1 MKIPHAHRI
10 GIGTSAVYTTSK
22 FAGKK
27 SVNFENR
34 QKRTLGI
41 ILVQNE
47 ITFVILYKIKTFQ
60 TSAYANQLSYEK
72 SLGTFPSTMPVQII
86 YQFISAQCNLIK
98 KFVF

>member
-1 MKIPHAHRI
+1 MP
-10 GIGTSAVYTTSK
+10 IGTSAAYATSK

-72 SLGTFPSTMPVQII
+72 SLGTFPSTMPLQVQII